1 MRICSLFSSATE
13 LLYAIGSGRSI
24 VGRSERC
31 DYPAAV
37 RRKPIVVR
45 SKVASER
52 LSSRGIDE
60 AVQTMRRRGT
70 HQYDIDVP
78 LLRRLQPDLVVT
90 QELCNVC
97 AVGHPEVLEAVQQ
110 LSTKPRIVSVT
121 ARRFDELFESL
132 EVLGDA
138 VEHGKQARALSQRL
152 RGEIRAIQHR
162 IRGAR
167 AKPRVWCAEWLDPL
181 MAAGHWIPELVAMAG
196 GVDGLG
202 QAGEDSERI
211 PWEGVRRYDPQV
223 ILVMPCSFSIARTI
237 KEFHLLA
244 KLPGWSSLSAVRAT
258 RVFAVEGALFH
269 RPGPRLVQ
277 GLKLMAALFHPDLF
291 PKAPAAHAKAIS

>member
-24 VGRSERC
+24 VGRSDRC

-37 RRKPIVVR
+37 LRKPIVVR
-45 SKVASER
+45 SNIASER

-60 AVQTMRRRGT
+60 AVQTMRRRGV

-97 AVGHPEVLEAVQQ
+97 AAGHPEVLEAVRQ
-110 LSTKPRIVSVT
+110 LPQKPKIVSVT

-138 VEHGKQARALSQRL
+138 VDHARQAGALSRRL
-152 RGEIRAIQHR
+152 RRDIQAVQRR
-162 IRGAR
+162 IRGDR
-167 AKPRVWCAEWLDPL
+167 AAPRVWCAEWLDPL

-202 QAGEDSERI
+202 RIGEDSGRI
-211 PWEGVRRYDPQV
+211 PWEEVRRYDPQV
-223 ILVMPCSFSIARTI
+223 ILVMPCSFPIARTV
-237 KEFHLLA
+237 KEFHLLS
-244 KLPGWSSLSAVRAT
+244 KLPAWSSLSAVKAD
-258 RVFAVEGALFH
+258 RVFAVEGGLFH

-277 GLKLMAALFHPDLF
+277 GLKLMATLFHPDRF
-291 PKAPAAHAKAIS
+291 PKAPAAYAKAMR